1 MKHSLEEER
10 QILRGRRLSF
20 KASAR
25 PRGLQGGGA
34 ERVRKGTGGK
44 GREGCDWIE
53 RRG

>member
-25 PRGLQGGGA
+25 PRGLQGGSGESQ
-34 ERVRKGTGGK
+34 ERDRREGK
-44 GREGCDWIE
+44 GWV
-53 RRG
+53 